1 MSWRDD
7 TNTIISDSGAAT
19 VQVYRVVL
27 ADFEKLQ
34 LPVPRSSTY
43 EDLQFIES
51 ATVQIFP
58 KYPRGDQLIRDAR
71 GEVIAVTHEI
81 VWPWTSTIKVGDRA
95 YESGTVN
102 DYYEIKR
109 IDGYEDH
116 KEVWAEK
123 VKGR

>member
-7 TNTIISDSGAAT
+7 TNTIIADSGEVT
-19 VQVYRVVL
+19 VSVYRVVL

-43 EDLQFIES
+43 EDLRFVES

-58 KYPRGDQLIRDAR
+58 KRGESIKDAR
-71 GEVIAVTHEI
+71 GNVIPTTHEI
-81 VWPWTSTIKVGDRA
+81 IWPWTSTIQVGDRV
-95 YESGTVN
+95 YESGTTN
-102 DYYEIKR
+102 DYYEINR

-116 KEVWAEK
+116 KEAWVEK
-123 VKGR
+123 VKSR

>member
-7 TNTIISDSGAAT
+7 TNTVIADSGEVT
-19 VQVYRVVL
+19 VSVYRVVL

-43 EDLQFIES
+43 EDLQFVES

-58 KYPRGDQLIRDAR
+58 MYPRGDQLVRDAR

-81 VWPWTSTIKVGDRA
+81 IWPWTSTITVGDRV

-123 VKGR
+123 VEKR